1 MPDAAPPRFPE
12 IVPLGLDGLLVR
24 FAERFDDKANRAAL
38 AFRAVVEEVLPEG
51 VLETSCSLGA
61 AYLRFDPAR
70 LPHERL
76 HRQLA
81 ELLAA
86 RDWYRASLP
95 PRRRLWRVPTAWG
108 GVDGP
113 QLAAAAALAGVSE
126 AEAVG
131 MLSSARLRVM
141 TIGFA
146 PGLPYLGQLPD
157 IWNLPRQTNL
167 QTRVPPGALGL
178 AVRQCVLFP
187 AETPTGWY
195 HVARTAFRCFRPDG
209 EPAFPLQPG
218 DELVFPA
225 VPSAEID
232 ALEGSHDGGATCK
245 VIG

>member
-1 MPDAAPPRFPE
+1 MPNAAPPRFPE

-24 FAERFDDKANRAAL
+24 FADRFSDEANRAAL
-38 AFRAVVEEVLPEG
+38 AFRAAVARPDG

-61 AYLRFDPAR
+61 VYLRFDPVR
-70 LPHERL
+70 LSHERL
-76 HRQLA
+76 HGLLAGLLA
-81 ELLAA
+81 E
-86 RDWYRASLP
+86 RDWYCAPLP
-95 PRRRLWRVPTAWG
+95 ARRRLWRIPTAWG
-108 GVDGP
+108 GADGP
-113 QLAAAAALAGVSE
+113 QLGVAAALAGMSE
-126 AEAVG
+126 VDAVG

-146 PGLPYLGQLPD
+146 PGLPYLGQLPQA
-157 IWNLPRQTNL
+157 WNLPRQTNL

-209 EPAFPLQPG
+209 APAFPLEPG

-225 VPSAEID
+225 VPGSEID
-232 ALEGSHDGGATCK
+232 ALDGAPDGGATCE